1 MQILCEV
8 EQALLQSFSCQLFAE
23 HHSVDFCF
31 ADLLAFLVIVVTPV
45 ADLTCDIKKEVK
57 AAAVLCME
65 AICQCTG
72 NKDLEPFLPAVIL
85 AAQFITNT
93 HSCVDK
99 LAGCIFVQNVECP
112 ALAATL
118 PVLARGLTDKSE
130 EVNRTC
136 CQIVDN
142 MCKLVE
148 DPAEVLPLMPRLEPL
163 VKNAKERISDPEAR
177 VMSERAYNTLMKAAG
192 QGAADVVVVSLA
204 WRQQQQT

>member
-1 MQILCEV
+1 M
-8 EQALLQSFSCQLFAE
+8 
-23 HHSVDFCF
+23 
-31 ADLLAFLVIVVTPV
+31 
-45 ADLTCDIKKEVK
+45 
-57 AAAVLCME
+57 
-65 AICQCTG
+65 
-72 NKDLEPFLPAVIL
+72 
-85 AAQFITNT
+85 
-93 HSCVDK
+93 
-99 LAGCIFVQNVECP
+99 
-112 ALAATL
+112 
-118 PVLARGLTDKSE
+118 LARGLTDKSE

-177 VMSERAYNTLMKAAG
+177 AMSERAYNTLMKAAG